1 MRSSTS
7 SSDGRE
13 SPRLSAR
20 ALAAAAAVLAGAAA
34 YGELAPTAPAVLTG
48 SSQSMWQYESFRAHV
63 ERDGPHDFIILGN
76 SFARQGVVTRQLDT
90 ELQARLGR
98 PVRGYNFASGG
109 VSAPMLP
116 LQTRLA
122 YGIDRP
128 PLCLFVVNPPM
139 LAVWT
144 SLDGIRNRSFEASP
158 YGLAVGDS
166 LRWRGAIR
174 RALLDRVGLFRWRYT
189 LKDRLVGEPPSP
201 RRIGKYHEAAG
212 FAVIAAD
219 PEDLRWGTVQ
229 RRYRNWS
236 IAAERNVMLAEAA
249 RVARNR
255 GARVV
260 LVEAARHPDTASH
273 VPDLGAKLQEFQDT
287 LLEIGARAGADV
299 ILQDG
304 GLRVEA
310 ADFLDTHH
318 LNEQGAEAFTVW
330 LAARIPADALR

>member
-1 MRSSTS
+1 V
-7 SSDGRE
+7 
-13 SPRLSAR
+13 
-20 ALAAAAAVLAGAAA
+20 AAAAVLAGAAA
-34 YGELAPTAPAVLTG
+34 YGELAPSAPAVLTG

-63 ERDGPHDFIILGN
+63 DRDGPHDFIVLGN
-76 SFARQGVVTRQLDT
+76 SFARQGVRTRLLDA
-90 ELQARLGR
+90 ELQAGLGR

-122 YGIDRP
+122 YGIDQP
-128 PLCLFVVNPPM
+128 PLCLFVINPPM

-144 SLDGIRNRSFEASP
+144 SLDGVRNRSFEASP

-174 RALLDRVGLFRWRYT
+174 RALLDGVGLFRWRYT
-189 LKDRLVGEPPSP
+189 LKDRLVGEPPAP
-201 RRIGKYHEAAG
+201 RRIGRYHEAAG

-219 PEDLRWGTVQ
+219 PDDLEWATVQ

-236 IAAERNVMLAEAA
+236 IEAERNGMLAEAV
-249 RVARNR
+249 RVARDR
-255 GARVV
+255 GARVI

-273 VPDLGAKLQEFQDT
+273 VPDLDAKLRELQEA
-287 LLEIGARAGADV
+287 LLAVGAAAGADV

-304 GLRVEA
+304 GLHVSA

-330 LAARIPADALR
+330 LARRIPAEALH